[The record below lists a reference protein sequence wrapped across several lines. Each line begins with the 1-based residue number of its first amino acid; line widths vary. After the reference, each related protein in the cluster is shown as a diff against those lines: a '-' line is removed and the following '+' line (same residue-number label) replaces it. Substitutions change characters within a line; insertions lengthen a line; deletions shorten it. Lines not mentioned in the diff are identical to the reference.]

1 MRIVGY
7 KLQDIQSWDEKSPS
21 INLSTDRMNVII
33 APSETGKSV
42 VIKVLKEMCFSG
54 KWGYT
59 WESLIRRDKK
69 RGVAMFVLEDGTIIA
84 YFIYPRA
91 VRYSIIYSDT
101 EKQNKT
107 WDFFDPNNTEIPEE
121 VANLMGL
128 IVDRKGK
135 TIINVLDKD
144 MVIPYVTAS
153 PELNARIS
161 SVITTV
167 PEMEK
172 RREILAEWKQRLEIA
187 YKNADRKLSDARYR
201 YDRAPSVDILSH
213 KLALMRAEALLN
225 FVKPIDDILNYTVIH
240 PLGVEPEP
248 VYCPNLSSAIDI
260 LHQIRRMVEEYSGAI
275 DLVEPSIVSE
285 PNEKIVDIISI
296 SMDVDELVHLLEDM
310 ESLEEPIES
319 VVPSAVDDIIN
330 IEKNIVTV
338 AMEIKEAMSIKEGLS
353 EVKEPSENVNIIVKS
368 NNIINKLMF
377 LYTNALSLQCPA
389 EVVVPSEITQIYNIL
404 QCIKD
409 MRCNDILN
417 LHKESI
423 ELQKDIN
430 NVEHQLKDLRTQ
442 MRICP
447 LCGKPWEMCNNEVGN

>member
-42 VIKVLKEMCFSG
+42 VVKVLKEMCFSG

-69 RGVAMFVLEDGTIIA
+69 RGVAMFMLEDGTVVA

-91 VRYSIIYSDT
+91 VRYSIIYSDK

-128 IVDRKGK
+128 VVDRKGK

-172 RREILAEWKQRLEIA
+172 RREMLSEWKQKLEIA
-187 YKNADRKLSDARYR
+187 YKCADRKLSDARYR
-201 YDRAPSVDILSH
+201 YERAPSVDVLSH

-240 PLGVEPEP
+240 PLGIEPEP
-248 VYCPNLSSAIDI
+248 VYCPELDGTINV
-260 LHQIRRMVEEYSGAI
+260 LHQIERLFEEYSGAMG
-275 DLVEPSIVSE
+275 LSEPSIVNK
-285 PNEKIVDIISI
+285 PNEKVTDIISLSDDI
-296 SMDVDELVHLLEDM
+296 NTLINLLEDM
-310 ESLEEPIES
+310 EHLEEPIEPVAPI
-319 VVPSAVDDIIN
+319 VVGDIVN
-330 IEKNIVTV
+330 IERNIVKV
-338 AMEIKEAMSIKEGLS
+338 AMEIKGAISIGEDLY
-353 EVKEPSENVNIIVKS
+353 EVKEPSKDVNDIIRI
-368 NNIINKLMF
+368 NNAISKLMF
-377 LYTNALSLQCPA
+377 IYNNAISLQCPR
-389 EVVVPSEITQIYNIL
+389 EVIVPPNMIQIYNIL
-404 QCIKD
+404 Q
-409 MRCNDILN
+409 DIDAMKCDDVLSLYKN
-417 LHKESI
+417 SI
-423 ELQKDIN
+423 VLQKDIDN
-430 NVEHQLKDLRTQ
+430 IEYELKELRVQ
-442 MRICP
+442 MKICP
-447 LCGKPWEMCNNEVGN
+447 LCGKPWEMCNNETGN

>member
-1 MRIVGY
+1 MRRFYILRIVGY

-42 VIKVLKEMCFSG
+42 IIKILKEMCFSG

-69 RGVAMFVLEDGTIIA
+69 RGVAMFMLEDGTVIA

-91 VRYSIIYSDT
+91 VRYSIIYGDK
-101 EKQNKT
+101 EKPNKT

-128 IVDRKGK
+128 VVDRKGK

-172 RREILAEWKQRLEIA
+172 RREMLSEWKQRLETA
-187 YKNADRKLSDARYR
+187 YKNADRKLADARYR
-201 YDRAPSVDILSH
+201 YERAPSVDVLSH

-225 FVKPIDDILNYTVIH
+225 FVKPIDDILNYTVVY

-248 VYCPNLSSAIDI
+248 VYCPDLAGTIDV
-260 LHQIRRMVEEYSGAI
+260 LHQIERLFEEYSGAMS
-275 DLVEPSIVSE
+275 LSEPSIVNK
-285 PNEKIVDIISI
+285 PNEEVADIISLSDDI
-296 SMDVDELVHLLEDM
+296 NTLINLLEDM
-310 ESLEEPIES
+310 ESLEEPIEPIVP
-319 VVPSAVDDIIN
+319 VVVGDIID
-330 IEKNIVTV
+330 IEKNIIKV
-338 AMEIKEAMSIKEGLS
+338 AMEIKGAISIGEGLC
-353 EVKEPSENVNIIVKS
+353 EVKKPSKDISDIIRIN
-368 NNIINKLMF
+368 NNISKLMF
-377 LYTNALSLQCPA
+377 IYNNAISLQCPQ
-389 EVVVPSEITQIYNIL
+389 EIIVPPDMVQIYNIL
-404 QCIKD
+404 Q
-409 MRCNDILN
+409 DINAMQCDEVLS
-417 LHKESI
+417 LYEDSI
-423 ELQKDIN
+423 VLQKDID
-430 NVEHQLKDLRTQ
+430 NVEYELNELRVK
-442 MRICP
+442 MKICP
-447 LCGKPWEMCNNEVGN
+447 LCGKPWEM